1 MNWKLFFATF
11 ALVFLAELGDK
22 TQRTVLAQ
30 SAVHGR
36 AAVCL
41 AACLALCASTL
52 LAVLFGGIL
61 HRYVPPRTIQLVAG
75 LLFFLFG
82 ALLVIPARR
91 PTPPAPPASA
101 SPAEPPSPPSP

>member
-22 TQRTVLAQ
+22 TQLTVLAQ

-61 HRYVPPRTIQLVAG
+61 HRYVPPRTIQLVAS

-82 ALLVIPARR
+82 ALLLV
-91 PTPPAPPASA
+91 SA
-101 SPAEPPSPPSP
+101 LRPPSP

>member
-22 TQRTVLAQ
+22 TQLTVLAQ

-52 LAVLFGGIL
+52 LAVLFGGLL
-61 HRYVPPRTIQLVAG
+61 HRYIPPRTIQIVAA

-82 ALLVIPARR
+82 TLLLV
-91 PTPPAPPASA
+91 SA
-101 SPAEPPSPPSP
+101 LRPPSP